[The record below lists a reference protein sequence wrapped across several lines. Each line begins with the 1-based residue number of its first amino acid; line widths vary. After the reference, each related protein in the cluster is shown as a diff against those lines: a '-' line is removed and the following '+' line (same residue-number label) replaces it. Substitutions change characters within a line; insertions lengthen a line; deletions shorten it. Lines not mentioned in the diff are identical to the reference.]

1 MEVNEVETKKTEMDY
16 EKITIYPFDYDA
28 EKRQELHTQLKK
40 LGIKFNYENWN

>member
-1 MEVNEVETKKTEMDY
+1 MQDRKTEMDY

-28 EKRQELHTQLKK
+28 EKRQELHTLLKK